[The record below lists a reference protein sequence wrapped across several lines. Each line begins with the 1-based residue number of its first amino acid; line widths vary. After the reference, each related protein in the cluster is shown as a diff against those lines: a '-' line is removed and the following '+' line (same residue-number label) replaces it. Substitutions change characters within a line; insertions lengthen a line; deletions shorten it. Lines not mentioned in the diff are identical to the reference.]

1 MTVKSCGT
9 ASGRSIRCAPMFCLI
24 VSPQHREASMA
35 AQSHDLTSRTFAPN
49 VCLSI
54 NSKDDRWAMTKL
66 SFGPSRDIRNTVG
79 QFQGVPRHPSKSL
92 TLMQSRA
99 DALDQ
104 VVLGI
109 WCL

>member
-54 NSKDDRWAMTKL
+54 NTGRPLGNDETQLWAIT
-66 SFGPSRDIRNTVG
+66 
-79 QFQGVPRHPSKSL
+79 RHP
-92 TLMQSRA
+92 QHCRA
-99 DALDQ
+99 VPGRATAP
-104 VVLGI
+104 
-109 WCL
+109 